1 MTGKAKVVA
10 WIVIVNVVAWGAL
23 YFLYD
28 LTYHVKPPNPPSQ
41 EELHAIE
48 TRFPQVRATLERIVA
63 FEARS
68 EWRTLRAIRD
78 SLARSGDFDGLALL
92 QTQFD
97 EHDRQIEKVLRE
109 VRPPLP
115 RADARVRRVDAR
127 SESLIYVP
135 MLARRGRGA
144 GAPWV
149 YAGYV
154 YASGWAPDATQRL
167 DEHWSVYS
175 DVKELSWGAGAS
187 D

>member
-1 MTGKAKVVA
+1 VTGKAKIVA

-109 VRPPLP
+109 VVSVQSRVLGAEHPEILRLPFKRFGVATLIEKSEPVVGRRASRLLSGPLLGFG
-115 RADARVRRVDAR
+115 RAFAR
-127 SESLIYVP
+127 
-135 MLARRGRGA
+135 
-144 GAPWV
+144 
-149 YAGYV
+149 
-154 YASGWAPDATQRL
+154 ATTDQKQA
-167 DEHWSVYS
+167 EQN
-175 DVKELSWGAGAS
+175 G
-187 D
+187 